1 MNNIKFSGKLKV
13 VSFPIPDEDLLRKFP
28 YDMIVQKNMIDLRTQ
43 NNLVLSY
50 YIESM
55 PDTDPNFPYCTSR
68 LSFQILPLPK
78 PQHSKIIIKKDNV
91 EIEM

>member
-1 MNNIKFSGKLKV
+1 MNNIKFDGKLKV
-13 VSFPIPDEDLLRKFP
+13 VSFSIPDEDLLKKFP
-28 YDMIVQKNMIDLRTQ
+28 FDMFLQKNIIDLRTQ

-50 YIESM
+50 YIERM

-78 PQHSKIIIKKDNV
+78 PQTSKIIIKKDNV
-91 EIEM
+91 EIQI

>member
-1 MNNIKFSGKLKV
+1 MNNIKFHGELRV
-13 VSFPIPDEDLLRKFP
+13 VSFPIPDEDLLKKFP
-28 YDMIVQKNMIDLRTQ
+28 FDMILQKNIIDLRTQ

-50 YIESM
+50 YVERM
-55 PDTDPNFPYCTSR
+55 PDSDPSFPYCTSR

-78 PQHSKIIIKKDNV
+78 PQNSKITIKKDNM